1 MNFNVESILT
11 AKEGEIEILDPV
23 ILEVDSEKS
32 HFKSKHPTETAPD
45 LAKNS
50 FWESFHK
57 KGQKDWFIETKDVVK
72 QLLEEDELN
81 ERFGNAE
88 IPPKKITVMDIG
100 CGTSTLGATLAAKF
114 KCKKLISKPDWSD
127 IFRPIEDLSK
137 LYF

>member
-11 AKEGEIEILDPV
+11 VKEGEIEILDPV

-32 HFKSKHPTETAPD
+32 HFKSKNPTETAPD